1 MQAAAWVSGQPGQNI
16 VVMLANNDARGRS
29 LALHAIL
36 ASMSAEPRLAGLYQ
50 FASAGSAQFNV
61 QAMVDPLSAV
71 IPGVVSTGAYS
82 PVSVDAPS
90 FLFRADGTTWIER
103 ASAPLAIIP
112 PGYVAAV
119 GPLGFSLP
127 QTYNQTFIFASFLW
141 SLYNSQ

>member
-1 MQAAAWVSGQPGQNI
+1 MQASAWTSGQLGQNI
-16 VVMLANNDARGRS
+16 VVLLANNDRRGRS

-50 FASAGSAQFNV
+50 FASAGGGQFNV
-61 QAMVDPLSAV
+61 QSMVDPLSAV
-71 IPGVVSTGAYS
+71 IPGVVSIGSYP

-103 ASAPLAIIP
+103 ASSPLAIIP

-119 GPLGFSLP
+119 GPLGFSFP
-127 QTYNQTFIFASFLW
+127 QSYNETFIFVSFLW